1 MGVKSE
7 NRNPKSEGNPKPEI
21 RNPRP
26 GFSRNRCDGKKMAG
40 KKWEGL
46 AAEAPWPW
54 L

>member
-1 MGVKSE
+1 M
-7 NRNPKSEGNPKPEI
+7 RNPKEI
-21 RNPRP
+21 RSPKRALC
-26 GFSRNRCDGKKMAG
+26 RHQYNRKKMAG